1 MQSLCTILCNLE
13 LEKTESISEYQF
25 EKKEALEENDSG
37 TDEFDLYNDEES
49 PAMADELQI
58 Q

>member
-49 PAMADELQI
+49 PAMAHEL
-58 Q
+58 